1 MEIVL
6 LTVLLLAV
14 LGLVAYMVF
23 VQPSAQSRRNSELI
37 AKLEEEAA
45 ARERELQLRLQESQ
59 AETARKQTETFLHL
73 AKSHLKQES
82 ESSAKQLAQRHED
95 IDKTF
100 EQMAN
105 ELKSVRQFVTENDEK
120 RVESIGKMTEML
132 AQSRSAT
139 EALRQDTQKL
149 NEVLSGKQSRG
160 KLGEG
165 MAEDVLRFAGFIE
178 GVNYLKQTAVSSGNI
193 PDFTFLLADRRTLNM
208 DVKTPMDAF
217 RRYLETDDEV
227 LQQAAAKEFVRDTR
241 LHVKAI
247 SNRDYVNPADGTL
260 DYVLML
266 IPHEQVYGFL
276 HEQDSGLTQYA
287 LENGVVICSP
297 LTLVL
302 ILNVIRQSAE
312 SFRLETRA
320 RAIQKSVGDF
330 EKQWVDYKKKAQ
342 TVDNAVN
349 SLTKN
354 WSELTG
360 VRERQLE
367 KAMDK
372 IDDLRRGTG
381 ELKAPEVEPAVIEQL
396 PIGSHE

>member
-1 MEIVL
+1 MEIALFSLIVL
-6 LTVLLLAV
+6 MF
-14 LGLVAYMVF
+14 VAFFSF
-23 VQPSAQSRRNSELI
+23 VVVDRRRAEDRRTAERAADVKEL
-37 AKLEEEAA
+37 
-45 ARERELQLRLQESQ
+45 ELRVQALQGEITQ
-59 AETARKQTETFLHL
+59 KQTESFLTL
-73 AKSHLKQES
+73 AESRLKQES
-82 ESSAKQLAQRHED
+82 ESNAKQLAQRHEE

-100 EQMAN
+100 GQMAK
-105 ELKSVRQFVTENDEK
+105 ELKSVREFVTENDEK
-120 RVESIGKMTEML
+120 RVESIGQMTEML
-132 AQSRSAT
+132 TQSRATT

-165 MAEDVLRFAGFIE
+165 MAEDVLRFAGFEE
-178 GVNYLKQTAVSSGNI
+178 GINYLKQTAVSSGTI

-217 RRYLETDDEV
+217 RRYLETDDES
-227 LQQAAAKEFVRDTR
+227 QQTAAAKEFVRDTR
-241 LHVKAI
+241 QHVKAI
-247 SNRDYVNPADGTL
+247 STRNYVNPADGTL

-276 HEQDSGLTQYA
+276 HEQDSGLTKYA

-297 LTLVL
+297 LTLIL

-312 SFRLETRA
+312 SFRLETRT
-320 RAIQKSVGDF
+320 REIQKSVSEF
-330 EKQWVDYKKKAQ
+330 EKQWLDYKRKAQ
-342 TVDNAVN
+342 TVDNALN

-367 KAMDK
+367 KSIDK
-372 IDDLRRGTG
+372 VNSLRSGSD
-381 ELKAPEVEPAVIEQL
+381 ELGAPEAESEVL
-396 PIGSHE
+396 SLLSGDDT